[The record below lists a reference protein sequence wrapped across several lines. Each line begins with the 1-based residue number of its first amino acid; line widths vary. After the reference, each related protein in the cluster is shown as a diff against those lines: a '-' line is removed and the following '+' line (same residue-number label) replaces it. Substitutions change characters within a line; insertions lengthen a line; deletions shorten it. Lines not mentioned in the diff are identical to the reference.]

1 MARSRRSARHGSAVT
16 GDGPCPQVPAPA
28 DDAPPPVLPP
38 GEWERAITA
47 GLSRLRKRRGWSQ
60 RELARRSGLHQR
72 TIWLLEQTDGA
83 KPRPSQPT
91 LTALA
96 RAFGYLHL
104 SDFWGAL
111 QGPVVADPGTPLVVG
126 VRMREMVQAFMDLT
140 PRQQRLL
147 EGVIL
152 IWSARQ
158 QAAAL
163 GEEATVDLDELAA
176 G

>member
-1 MARSRRSARHGSAVT
+1 MRDA
-16 GDGPCPQVPAPA
+16 PCAQVPAPA
-28 DDAPPPVLPP
+28 EDAPTPVLPP
-38 GEWERAITA
+38 GEWERALTA
-47 GLSRLRKRRGWSQ
+47 GLRRMRKPRGWSQ
-60 RELARRSGLHQR
+60 RELARRSGLSQR

-126 VRMREMVQAFMDLT
+126 VRMRAMVQAFMDLT

-147 EGVIL
+147 EGIIL
-152 IWSARQ
+152 IWSARR

-163 GEEATVDLDELAA
+163 GEEATVDLDELAP